1 MTLRELSQLYW
12 LKREIDEDEKR
23 LAELREEAAGVP
35 SPAGDGLPRSTE
47 VHSRVERLAL
57 DIVEIE
63 RVIIEKRARCVY
75 ERARLERYI
84 AAITDSLTR
93 QIFTERF
100 IRGKTWQE
108 VADAIGGNTE
118 YSVKKVCYRYL
129 EGK

>member
-1 MTLRELSQLYW
+1 M
-12 LKREIDEDEKR
+12 
-23 LAELREEAAGVP
+23 
-35 SPAGDGLPRSTE
+35 PRGSE

-93 QIFTERF
+93 QVFIERF
-100 IRGKTWQE
+100 VNGKTWQG

-118 YSVKKVCYRYL
+118 YSVKKLCYRYL
-129 EGK
+129 KGE